1 MYSAIRSNELGFLFT
16 LLHIFENSKFN
27 SESIETPNSVCILL
41 DLTEISAIVVFIKNF
56 ELNKRRN
63 VSGFAL
69 TLFFSKQ
76 LKSFSEIDFSSV
88 ITAGVSLAHV

>member
-41 DLTEISAIVVFIKNF
+41 DLTEISAVVVFIKNF
-56 ELNKRRN
+56 ELNKRRHF
-63 VSGFAL
+63 SGFAL
-69 TLFFSKQ
+69 T
-76 LKSFSEIDFSSV
+76 
-88 ITAGVSLAHV
+88 